1 MIKMK
6 KIQLLPIQNPKNL
19 WSNLHKISKVP
30 LSFTLTKSIFI
41 KISITRDIPQYLQN
55 IIMKV
60 DQKIKSSN
68 HQDKKTRALHCRKE

>member
-41 KISITRDIPQYLQN
+41 KILITRDIPQYLQN
-55 IIMKV
+55 IKMKV
-60 DQKIKSSN
+60 DQKIKLSN

>member
-60 DQKIKSSN
+60 DQKIKLSN
-68 HQDKKTRALHCRKE
+68 HQDKKTRALHYRKE

>member
-60 DQKIKSSN
+60 DQKTKLSN
-68 HQDKKTRALHCRKE
+68 HQDKRTRALHYRKE